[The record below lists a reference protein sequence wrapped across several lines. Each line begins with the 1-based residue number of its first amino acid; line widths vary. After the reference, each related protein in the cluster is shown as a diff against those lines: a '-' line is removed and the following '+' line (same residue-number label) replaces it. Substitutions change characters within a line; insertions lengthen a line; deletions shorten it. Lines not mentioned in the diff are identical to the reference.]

1 MNKSSKY
8 KILLILALIVIV
20 LLAYFLINSKSK
32 KLITVTVKNES
43 TEKVN
48 DLNLFLSNEETFY
61 EVSLEANEK
70 KTVKIS
76 YNDTFH
82 EGSLMMKY
90 NDFDGNEHEETII
103 GYVEKGQSIKTTLI
117 IKAVDAQGV
126 IEFEVK

>member
-1 MNKSSKY
+1 MNKNSKY
-8 KILLILALIVIV
+8 KILLILALIVLV
-20 LLAYFLINSKSK
+20 LLAYYLMNSKHEE
-32 KLITVTVKNES
+32 LITLTIKNES

-48 DLNLFLSNEETFY
+48 DLNLYLSNEESFY
-61 EVSLEANEK
+61 KVSLEANEK
-70 KTVKIS
+70 KTIKIS

-90 NDFDGNEHEETII
+90 TDFDGNEHKETII
-103 GYVEKGQSIKTTLI
+103 GYVEKGQSIKTEVI

>member
-1 MNKSSKY
+1 MNKSLKN
-8 KILLILALIVIV
+8 KILLILAWIVLV
-20 LLAYFLINSKSK
+20 LLAYFLKNSKHE
-32 KLITVTVKNES
+32 KLITLTIKNES

-48 DLNLFLSNEETFY
+48 DLNLFLSNEESFY
-61 EVSLEANEK
+61 KLSLEANEK

-90 NDFDGNEHEETII
+90 TDLDGNEHEETII
-103 GYVEKGQSIKTTLI
+103 GYVEKGQSIKTEII

>member
-1 MNKSSKY
+1 MNKSSKN
-8 KILLILALIVIV
+8 IIFIILALIVLV
-20 LLAYFLINSKSK
+20 LLAYYLMNSKHEE
-32 KLITVTVKNES
+32 LITLTIKNES
-43 TEKVN
+43 TEKLN

-61 EVSLEANEK
+61 KVSLEANEK
-70 KTVKIS
+70 KTIKIS

-117 IKAVDAQGV
+117 IKAVDAQGI

>member
-20 LLAYFLINSKSK
+20 LLAYFLMNSKHE

-103 GYVEKGQSIKTTLI
+103 GYVEKGQSIKTEVI

>member
-20 LLAYFLINSKSK
+20 LLAYFLINSKSE

-103 GYVEKGQSIKTTLI
+103 GYVEKCQSIKTTLI

>member
-1 MNKSSKY
+1 MNKSSKN
-8 KILLILALIVIV
+8 KIFIILALIVLV
-20 LLAYFLINSKSK
+20 LLAYYLMNSKHEE
-32 KLITVTVKNES
+32 LITLTIKNES
-43 TEKVN
+43 TEKAN

-70 KTVKIS
+70 KTIKIS
-76 YNDTFH
+76 FIDTFH

-90 NDFDGNEHEETII
+90 NDFDGNEHKETII
-103 GYVEKGQSIKTTLI
+103 GYVEKGQSIKTEVI

>member
-20 LLAYFLINSKSK
+20 LLAYFLINSKSE

-61 EVSLEANEK
+61 KVSLEANEK
-70 KTVKIS
+70 KTIKIS

>member
-20 LLAYFLINSKSK
+20 LLAYFLINSKSE

-70 KTVKIS
+70 KTIKIS

-90 NDFDGNEHEETII
+90 TDLDGNEHEETII
-103 GYVEKGQSIKTTLI
+103 GYVEKGQSIKTKVI

>member
-1 MNKSSKY
+1 MNKNSKY

-20 LLAYFLINSKSK
+20 LLAYFLINSKSE

-70 KTVKIS
+70 KTIKIS

-90 NDFDGNEHEETII
+90 TDFDGNEHKETII
-103 GYVEKGQSIKTTLI
+103 GYVEKGQSIKTKVI

>member
-20 LLAYFLINSKSK
+20 LLAYFLMNSKHE

-103 GYVEKGQSIKTTLI
+103 GYVEKGQSIKTKVI
-117 IKAVDAQGV
+117 IKALDAKGV

>member
-20 LLAYFLINSKSK
+20 LLAYFLINSKSE

-61 EVSLEANEK
+61 KVSLEANEK
-70 KTVKIS
+70 KTIKIS

-117 IKAVDAQGV
+117 IKAIDAQGV

>member
-1 MNKSSKY
+1 MNKSLKN
-8 KILLILALIVIV
+8 KIFIILALVVLV
-20 LLAYFLINSKSK
+20 LLAYYLMNSKHEE
-32 KLITVTVKNES
+32 LITLTIKNES

-48 DLNLFLSNEETFY
+48 DLNLYLSNEESFY
-61 EVSLEANEK
+61 KVSLEANEK
-70 KTVKIS
+70 KTIKIS

>member
-20 LLAYFLINSKSK
+20 LLAYYLMNSKHEE
-32 KLITVTVKNES
+32 LITLTIKNES

-48 DLNLFLSNEETFY
+48 DLNLFLSNEESFY

-70 KTVKIS
+70 KTIKIS

>member
-1 MNKSSKY
+1 MNKSSKN
-8 KILLILALIVIV
+8 KIFIILALIVLV
-20 LLAYFLINSKSK
+20 LLVYYLMNSKHENI
-32 KLITVTVKNES
+32 ITLTIKNES

-61 EVSLEANEK
+61 KVSLEANEK
-70 KTVKIS
+70 KTIKIS

-82 EGSLMMKY
+82 EGSLMIKY

>member
-1 MNKSSKY
+1 MNKSSKS
-8 KILLILALIVIV
+8 KIFIILALIVLV
-20 LLAYFLINSKSK
+20 LLAFYLMNSKHEE
-32 KLITVTVKNES
+32 LITLTIKNES

-48 DLNLFLSNEETFY
+48 DLNLFLSNEESFY
-61 EVSLEANEK
+61 KVSLEANEK
-70 KTVKIS
+70 KTIKIS

-103 GYVEKGQSIKTTLI
+103 GYVEKGQSIKTEVI

>member
-70 KTVKIS
+70 KTIKIS

-90 NDFDGNEHEETII
+90 NDFDGNEHKETII
-103 GYVEKGQSIKTTLI
+103 GYVEKGQSIKTEVI
-117 IKAVDAQGV
+117 IKAIDAKGV

>member
-1 MNKSSKY
+1 MNKSSKN
-8 KILLILALIVIV
+8 KIFIILALIVLV
-20 LLAYFLINSKSK
+20 LLAYYLMNSKHEE
-32 KLITVTVKNES
+32 LITLTIKNES
-43 TEKVN
+43 TEKAN

-70 KTVKIS
+70 KTIKIS

-117 IKAVDAQGV
+117 IKAVDTQGV

>member
-1 MNKSSKY
+1 MNKNSKY
-8 KILLILALIVIV
+8 KILLILALVVLV
-20 LLAYFLINSKSK
+20 LLAYYLMNSKHE
-32 KLITVTVKNES
+32 KLITLTIKNES

-48 DLNLFLSNEETFY
+48 DLNLFLSNEESFY
-61 EVSLEANEK
+61 KVSLEANEK

-76 YNDTFH
+76 YSDTFS

-90 NDFDGNEHEETII
+90 TDFDGNEHKETII
-103 GYVEKGQSIKTTLI
+103 EYVEKGQSIKTEVI

>member
-1 MNKSSKY
+1 MNKSSKS
-8 KILLILALIVIV
+8 KIFIILALIVLV
-20 LLAYFLINSKSK
+20 LLAFYLMNSKHEE
-32 KLITVTVKNES
+32 LITLTIKNES

-61 EVSLEANEK
+61 KVSLEANEK
-70 KTVKIS
+70 KTIKIS

-103 GYVEKGQSIKTTLI
+103 GYVEKGQSIKTEVI

-126 IEFEVK
+126 IEFEAK

>member
-1 MNKSSKY
+1 MNKSLKN
-8 KILLILALIVIV
+8 KIFIILALVVLV
-20 LLAYFLINSKSK
+20 LLAYYLMNSKHEE
-32 KLITVTVKNES
+32 LITLTIKNES

-70 KTVKIS
+70 KTIKIS

>member
-1 MNKSSKY
+1 MNKSSKN
-8 KILLILALIVIV
+8 KIFIILALIVLV
-20 LLAYFLINSKSK
+20 LLAYYLMNSKHEE
-32 KLITVTVKNES
+32 LITVTVKNES

-48 DLNLFLSNEETFY
+48 DLNFFLSNEETFY
-61 EVSLEANEK
+61 KITLEANEK

-90 NDFDGNEHEETII
+90 IDSDGNENEETII
-103 GYVEKGQSIKTTLI
+103 GYVEKGQSIKTEVI
-117 IKAVDAQGV
+117 IKAIDAKGV

>member
-1 MNKSSKY
+1 MNKNSKY
-8 KILLILALIVIV
+8 KILLILALIVLV
-20 LLAYFLINSKSK
+20 LLAYYLMNSKHEE
-32 KLITVTVKNES
+32 LITLTIKNES

-70 KTVKIS
+70 KTIKIS

>member
-20 LLAYFLINSKSK
+20 LLAYFLINSKSE

-48 DLNLFLSNEETFY
+48 DLNLFLSNEGSFY
-61 EVSLEANEK
+61 KVSLEANEK

-76 YNDTFH
+76 YNDTFS

-90 NDFDGNEHEETII
+90 TDLDGNEHEETII
-103 GYVEKGQSIKTTLI
+103 GYVEKGQSIKTEVI
-117 IKAVDAQGV
+117 IKAVDAKGV

>member
-20 LLAYFLINSKSK
+20 LLAYFLINSKSE

-103 GYVEKGQSIKTTLI
+103 GYVEKGQSIKTEVI
-117 IKAVDAQGV
+117 IKAVDAQDI

>member
-20 LLAYFLINSKSK
+20 LLAYFLINSKSEK
-32 KLITVTVKNES
+32 PITVTVKNES

-117 IKAVDAQGV
+117 TKAVDAKGV